1 MKRSGLFAC
10 IMIPT
15 LIALLL
21 LPPLSCGIFQQ
32 TALHS
37 AQQEAAQSLEALE
50 QSILPLMEHYFEDGT
65 RTGQGTV
72 RAFLRRI
79 STAVRGAKGNA
90 QVFILASEQQVIYP
104 YDEEERRE
112 VSTFAAQCL
121 QYLPEDGQT
130 KTAEI
135 TDESGERFLVRF
147 YHVPTQSARISD
159 IVTYCSVSPLYD
171 WVNEAARRVLA
182 ISAVFVLG
190 VALILHGA
198 VRRVAKPLKRLSQGV
213 EAIGSG
219 SFIQLEPAF
228 RVREL
233 EDVRQA
239 TNEMSRRLQ
248 QAEQTQ
254 RDFLQNVS
262 HELRNPLMSIG
273 GYAQGIEHGVFS
285 SPQEAAHTI
294 VVESKRLTELVS
306 SLLTLSRLEN
316 ETAPHPLEEVRLTD
330 PIQDTLDRIS
340 GTAMQRGVTLEL
352 APFSKEIQVYGDEEL
367 ICKVLENLLSNGIRY
382 AASRVSISVSQE
394 TESVKIQVTDD
405 GPGISAQDMPHIF
418 ERCYKGAGGH
428 FGIGL
433 AIAAAS
439 AAQMHG
445 TLCVE
450 NAPEGGARF
459 ELQLRKPPQ
468 ISVLARGL

>member
-1 MKRSGLFAC
+1 M
-10 IMIPT
+10 
-15 LIALLL
+15 
-21 LPPLSCGIFQQ
+21 
-32 TALHS
+32 
-37 AQQEAAQSLEALE
+37 
-50 QSILPLMEHYFEDGT
+50 
-65 RTGQGTV
+65 
-72 RAFLRRI
+72 
-79 STAVRGAKGNA
+79 
-90 QVFILASEQQVIYP
+90 
-104 YDEEERRE
+104 
-112 VSTFAAQCL
+112 
-121 QYLPEDGQT
+121 
-130 KTAEI
+130 
-135 TDESGERFLVRF
+135 
-147 YHVPTQSARISD
+147 
-159 IVTYCSVSPLYD
+159 
-171 WVNEAARRVLA
+171 
-182 ISAVFVLG
+182 
-190 VALILHGA
+190 
-198 VRRVAKPLKRLSQGV
+198 
-213 EAIGSG
+213 
-219 SFIQLEPAF
+219 
-228 RVREL
+228 
-233 EDVRQA
+233 
-239 TNEMSRRLQ
+239 
-248 QAEQTQ
+248 
-254 RDFLQNVS
+254 
-262 HELRNPLMSIG
+262 
-273 GYAQGIEHGVFS
+273 FS

-445 TLCVE
+445 TLCAE